1 MNDETLYARLEQ
13 LCVVGNI
20 ERSRLVGVESSLL
33 ETLDRFGIPYR
44 QTDAML
50 ELESKLTLI
59 NLDSIQAQLGKT
71 ADLNDFEW
79 QYHLVTESTNADAL
93 QLFESNQTPCI
104 TLAEMQTSGRGRRGR
119 QWLSPFAKNI
129 CCTIGMLK
137 SVEACNPGLLS
148 IVTGIALVES
158 LTKLGIGGI
167 KLKWPNDLVYQ
178 NQKLGGIL
186 IESRSI
192 SKQDYFFAIGF
203 GINVRMNAEQLAAI
217 PQPAT
222 SLSLMTDN
230 AVSRDAVLV
239 EAIQQVVNAIDTFDQ
254 SSVPGIIDKFHALDA
269 LRGQSISVLS
279 GDESIDGL
287 NLGINAEGQ
296 LQLETGQGRQVF
308 SAADISLG
316 RGA

>member
-1 MNDETLYARLEQ
+1 VNE
-13 LCVVGNI
+13 
-20 ERSRLVGVESSLL
+20 
-33 ETLDRFGIPYR
+33 F
-44 QTDAML
+44 
-50 ELESKLTLI
+50 ESKLVLIDLDLIRAKLNTPTL
-59 NLDSIQAQLGKT
+59 LDA
-71 ADLNDFEW
+71 FEW
-79 QYHLVTESTNADAL
+79 QYRQVTESTNADAL
-93 QLFESNQTPCI
+93 QLFETERSPCI
-104 TLAEMQTSGRGRRGR
+104 VLAEMQTGGRGRRGR

-158 LTKLGIGGI
+158 LAKLGIDGI
-167 KLKWPNDLVYQ
+167 KLKWPNDLVCQ

-203 GINVRMNAEQLAAI
+203 GINVTMNVEELAAI

-222 SLSLMTDN
+222 SLSLLTDSV
-230 AVSRDAVLV
+230 VSRDAVLV
-239 EAIQQVVNAIDTFDQ
+239 EAIQQVVNAIDEFDR
-254 SSVPGIIDKFHALDA
+254 SSVPGIMNKFHALDA

-296 LQLETGQGRQVF
+296 LQLQTGQGRQVF

-316 RGA
+316 RGHSAVTGRG

>member
-1 MNDETLYARLEQ
+1 VNE
-13 LCVVGNI
+13 
-20 ERSRLVGVESSLL
+20 
-33 ETLDRFGIPYR
+33 F
-44 QTDAML
+44 
-50 ELESKLTLI
+50 ESKLALI
-59 NLDSIQAQLGKT
+59 DLDSIRAK
-71 ADLNDFEW
+71 LNTPTLLDAFEW
-79 QYHLVTESTNADAL
+79 QYRQVTESTNADAL

-137 SVEACNPGLLS
+137 SLEACNPGLLS
-148 IVTGIALVES
+148 IVTGIALVEA
-158 LTKLGIGGI
+158 LAKIGIDGI

-178 NQKLGGIL
+178 NHKLGGIL

-192 SKQDYFFAIGF
+192 GKQDYFFAIGF
-203 GINVRMNAEQLAAI
+203 GINVTMNAEELAAI

-222 SLSLMTDN
+222 SISLITDN
-230 AVSRDAVLV
+230 AVSRNAVLV

-254 SSVPGIIDKFHALDA
+254 SSVPGIMDKFHALDA

>member
-1 MNDETLYARLEQ
+1 MNE
-13 LCVVGNI
+13 
-20 ERSRLVGVESSLL
+20 
-33 ETLDRFGIPYR
+33 F
-44 QTDAML
+44 
-50 ELESKLTLI
+50 ESKLALIDLDLIRAKLNTPTL
-59 NLDSIQAQLGKT
+59 LDA
-71 ADLNDFEW
+71 FEW
-79 QYHLVTESTNADAL
+79 QYRQVTESTNADAL
-93 QLFESNQTPCI
+93 QLFETERSPCI
-104 TLAEMQTSGRGRRGR
+104 VLAEMQTGGRGRRGR

-158 LTKLGIGGI
+158 LAKLGIDGI
-167 KLKWPNDLVYQ
+167 KLKWPNDLVCQ

-203 GINVRMNAEQLAAI
+203 GINVTMNVEELAAI

-222 SLSLMTDN
+222 SLSLLTDSV
-230 AVSRDAVLV
+230 VSRDAVLV
-239 EAIQQVVNAIDTFDQ
+239 EAIQQVVNAIDEFDR
-254 SSVPGIIDKFHALDA
+254 SSVPGIMNKFHALDA

-296 LQLETGQGRQVF
+296 LQLQTGQGRQVF

-316 RGA
+316 RGHSAVTGRG

>member
-1 MNDETLYARLEQ
+1 VNE
-13 LCVVGNI
+13 
-20 ERSRLVGVESSLL
+20 
-33 ETLDRFGIPYR
+33 F
-44 QTDAML
+44 
-50 ELESKLTLI
+50 ESKLALIDLDLIRAKLNTPTL
-59 NLDSIQAQLGKT
+59 LDA
-71 ADLNDFEW
+71 FEW
-79 QYHLVTESTNADAL
+79 QYRQVTESTNADAL
-93 QLFESNQTPCI
+93 QLFETERSPCI
-104 TLAEMQTSGRGRRGR
+104 VLAEMQTGGRGRRGR

-158 LTKLGIGGI
+158 LAKLGIDGI
-167 KLKWPNDLVYQ
+167 KLKWPNDLVCQ

-203 GINVRMNAEQLAAI
+203 GINVTMNVEELAAI

-222 SLSLMTDN
+222 SLSLLTDSV
-230 AVSRDAVLV
+230 VSRDAVLV
-239 EAIQQVVNAIDTFDQ
+239 EAIQQVVNAIDEFDR
-254 SSVPGIIDKFHALDA
+254 SSVPGIMNKFHALDA

-296 LQLETGQGRQVF
+296 LQLQTGQGRQVF

-316 RGA
+316 RGHSAVTGRG

>member
-13 LCVVGNI
+13 LCADGNI
-20 ERSRLVGVESSLL
+20 ERSKLVGVESTLL

-44 QTDAML
+44 ETDAML

-59 NLDSIQAQLGKT
+59 NLDSIQRKIGK
-71 ADLNDFEW
+71 ASGLNDFEW
-79 QYHLVTESTNADAL
+79 QYQLVTESTNADAL

-137 SVEACNPGLLS
+137 SLEACNPGLLS
-148 IVTGIALVES
+148 IVTGIALVQS
-158 LTKLGIGGI
+158 LAKLGIEGVR
-167 KLKWPNDLVYQ
+167 LKWPNDLVYQ

-192 SKQDYFFAIGF
+192 GQHDYFFAIGF
-203 GINVRMNAEQLAAI
+203 GINVTMNAEELAAI
-217 PQPAT
+217 PQSAT
-222 SLSLMTDN
+222 SLSLMTDG
-230 AVSRDAVLV
+230 AVSRNAVLV
-239 EAIQQVVNAIDTFDQ
+239 EVIQQVVNAIDAFDR
-254 SSVPGIIDKFHALDA
+254 SSIPRMIENFHALDA
-269 LRGQSISVLS
+269 LRGQSISVQS
-279 GDESIDGL
+279 GHESIDGL
-287 NLGINAEGQ
+287 NLGINADGQ

>member
-1 MNDETLYARLEQ
+1 VNDETLYARLKQ
-13 LCVVGNI
+13 LCAVGNI
-20 ERSRLVGVESSLL
+20 ARNRLVGVESSLL
-33 ETLDRFGIPYR
+33 ETLGRFEIPYR

-50 ELESKLTLI
+50 ELESEITLI
-59 NLDSIQAQLGKT
+59 NLDSIQAQLGNT
-71 ADLNDFEW
+71 ADLNDFKW

-93 QLFESNQTPCI
+93 QLFKSNQTPCI

-137 SVEACNPGLLS
+137 SLQACNPGLLS

-158 LTKLGIGGI
+158 LAKLGIGGI

-186 IESRSI
+186 IESRPI

-203 GINVRMNAEQLAAI
+203 GINVTMNEVELADI

-239 EAIQQVVNAIDTFDQ
+239 EAIQQVVAAIDTFDQ
-254 SSVPGIIDKFHALDA
+254 SSVPGIMDKFHALDS